1 MAAARELL
9 DALRLCLR
17 QLDQELNGQ
26 LLRVVAHGELGHTL
40 TVVLLAAMR
49 NPRLTSMRTVAQ
61 VLAAA
66 LALAF
71 AQNEPGELRYYM
83 YTQPELDFSHLLACP
98 GVAQLVNSTHGEGLQ
113 EIHVWERLSKPQP
126 WRVATPQEANV
137 FYVPVM
143 EYLSWKVGTCNGASH
158 ATRMIQAYTTLRKL
172 PSFRRR
178 AGRDHFWVSSKSH
191 AYGPDLVGTQF
202 ANLNASISM
211 RMRMKPLSKALR
223 RSIVGRMKP
232 FGRVHPKAVSSAVG
246 SCTFDVGHQPN
257 QEALR
262 IFKAAD
268 PLHPRERLVYFA
280 GSFDVCC
287 TGKLIRC
294 RLANLLPMTDGDADT
309 LLVPS
314 RGARGIGRD
323 CTEKA
328 LISVAAKRGVHVEQ
342 VAAEYRRLADGPS
355 GNRCGRSAPAAEPPR
370 PSRRLRALRAS
381 ARATARIAALCAD
394 VRPSLAKCRAPLPRY
409 VQMAHYMANSVFCLA
424 PAGDT
429 CTSSRFYSAL
439 AAGCIPVVL
448 CDGLKAAFHDLVEYR
463 SFTLSY
469 DTTVL
474 MDNPM
479 SLMDALRAV
488 PADEIR
494 RMQRALVE
502 NRDRVLFQVGDGQRV
517 VANLLSEVAMCL
529 HRSRAPA
536 YKPDGASDKPSEYD
550 DASTADAQP
559 STEAHSSA
567 EHTLEELRAAVQRLE
582 EQQAVMLN
590 TIGRLAG
597 RAGGGRGSERDGH
610 RALAR
615 QDQPCALALS
625 APERAVW
632 PATAR

>member
-1 MAAARELL
+1 
-9 DALRLCLR
+9 
-17 QLDQELNGQ
+17 
-26 LLRVVAHGELGHTL
+26 
-40 TVVLLAAMR
+40 
-49 NPRLTSMRTVAQ
+49 MRTVAQ

-355 GNRCGRSAPAAEPPR
+355 GNR
-370 PSRRLRALRAS
+370 
-381 ARATARIAALCAD
+381 
-394 VRPSLAKCRAPLPRY
+394 Y